1 MGNKVV
7 KLREDHQLLARFLVI
22 QQSLPHLVDKL
33 PETIRNYEMDVTP
46 WSPFAT
52 DGTLL
57 IPNNTSS
64 FMKEIKQYSSQAG
77 GKHLQIAVSGGDDC
91 REEKPEMDSQPV
103 RLNP

>member
-1 MGNKVV
+1 MWNKVF
-7 KLREDHQLLARFLVI
+7 KLREGHQLLARFLA
-22 QQSLPHLVDKL
+22 
-33 PETIRNYEMDVTP
+33 
-46 WSPFAT
+46 PFAT